1 MAHAY
6 PPKPHRGGRRVA
18 FALMI
23 VVILGFVGG
32 IILRSAP
39 TGTTVHPRVAH
50 SAVHSPVKAPKVI
63 PAPHRPVQ
71 APAPHK
77 ASTAP
82 HKSNTH
88 RTYTVRNGDSLW
100 SIAAH
105 VYHNPMEWHKL
116 YELNH
121 SLIGGNPNLIHTGTT
136 LQLE

>member
-6 PPKPHRGGRRVA
+6 PPTPHRGKWVA
-18 FALMI
+18 VALMV

-32 IILRSAP
+32 IILHSTPAA
-39 TGTTVHPRVAH
+39 TVHPRVTH
-50 SAVHSPVKAPKVI
+50 SVVHSPVKAPKAT
-63 PAPHRPVQ
+63 PAPPNRTQ

-77 ASTAP
+77 ARTAP
-82 HKSNTH
+82 HKH
-88 RTYTVRNGDSLW
+88 PRTYTVRSGDSLW

-105 VYHNPMEWHKL
+105 VYHNPLDWHKL

-121 SLIGGNPNLIHTGTT
+121 SLIGGNPNLIHTGVT